1 MFFES
6 LVGPI
11 RQNYKRDK
19 QSVSVSMHDSSHI
32 NRLLTKNCK
41 KCNYY
46 TCHLETAH
54 GDEVQ

>member
-1 MFFES
+1 
-6 LVGPI
+6 
-11 RQNYKRDK
+11 
-19 QSVSVSMHDSSHI
+19 MHDLSHI

-41 KCNYY
+41 KCDYY